1 MNASGPRAAER
12 MPRSVLAALFVVSV
26 AMLALEIAE
35 VRVFS
40 YSIDPL
46 LVFSAISVALL
57 GLGAGGIVVA
67 VRPALA
73 VGEVRGRLAICLAGF
88 AASALAVHAIFART
102 SASIGFGSSAGILR
116 TALPIFALFVVP
128 YLFAGVFLSIAMT
141 RWIADVGRSY
151 FANLAGS
158 ALGGVVVY
166 PLLRPFGVEAALA
179 AVAAL
184 AALSAVPL
192 AWSSGARVRAVAA
205 AVALASVAAVPA
217 AARLFPFQPD
227 PGDLYA
233 VARAALEKHRPGTP
247 EREYEPVRELSR
259 WDPVSR
265 IEVYAFPGTY
275 GKLDDEAP
283 IRFFAQDGGA
293 GSILFSL
300 DGHERAARALFED
313 TVYGGAYLLRPR
325 PASVLAIG
333 LGGAPDVQAALH
345 HGAGKITGVEINR
358 TTIDVVRGPYARFT
372 GDPYGRPNV
381 TIVHRDGR
389 SFVERTTERYDVIQM
404 SGTDTYSAGASG
416 AFMFSESYLYT
427 EEAFRRYWRALAD
440 DGVLAIIRFGLE
452 PLRVVSTELAA
463 LRELGVAH
471 PERHFA
477 VLGQGIMVEVLLSR
491 RELSADDANG
501 LVASVVA
508 ANAAH
513 GRVHI
518 PVYDAMGF
526 GFADPLTVLYAPG
539 LTPPPGP
546 YGAVLEAAA
555 RGEEARV
562 LATMP
567 LDFSP
572 VSDDRPFFFQFL
584 GPRQLASVF
593 RAGEDSFYVRGF
605 RAHLSFLAAIG
616 AVAAALTLL
625 PLVALRRR
633 SVAFGACPK
642 PGGGAPTVPPA
653 GRRAGPSDDRGA
665 LRTLGYFAALGFGYL
680 FVELTLMQK
689 SAIFLGHPT
698 YSIAVTLVALLVAS
712 GAGAAFA
719 TRRTGSA
726 AKVARAGALATVAL
740 LGVAY
745 LGMSPLFSAL
755 LPAPFALRVVVLA
768 LAMLPLGFAMG
779 MPFPVGLRAT
789 AAHGDAAVAWALGV
803 NGFSSVVASLL
814 AVPLAMFW
822 GFSAVLGVA
831 VLLYVGAAALAP
843 SGGAS

>member
-1 MNASGPRAAER
+1 MSASSPSATER
-12 MPRSVLAALFVVSV
+12 IPLPVAVAVLLVSI
-26 AMLALEIAE
+26 AMLALEVAE

-57 GLGAGGIVVA
+57 GLGAGGIVVS

-73 VGEVRGRLAICLAGF
+73 SGDVRGRLATCLSGF
-88 AASALAVHAIFART
+88 AASAIAAHAIFART

-116 TALPIFALFVVP
+116 TALPVFAIFVVP
-128 YLFAGVFLSIAMT
+128 YLFAGVFLSIVMT
-141 RWIADVGRSY
+141 RWVADVGRAY
-151 FANLAGS
+151 LVNLAGS
-158 ALGGVVVY
+158 AIGGVAVY
-166 PLLRPFGVEAALA
+166 PVLRPFGVEAALA
-179 AVAAL
+179 AIAAL
-184 AALSAVPL
+184 AAVSAVPL
-192 AWSSGARVRAVAA
+192 AWPRGGARRAIVGAVAVASIA
-205 AVALASVAAVPA
+205 AIPA

-233 VARAALEKHRPGTP
+233 VARAALEKHNPGTP
-247 EREYEPVRELSR
+247 EREYEPVREFSR

-275 GKLDDEAP
+275 GKLNDEAP

-300 DGHERAARALFED
+300 AGHERAEDALFDD
-313 TVYGGAYLLRPR
+313 TVYGGAYLLRPH
-325 PASVLAIG
+325 PARVLAIG
-333 LGGAPDVQAALH
+333 LGGAPDIQSALH
-345 HGAGKITGVEINR
+345 HGAGKVTGVEINA
-358 TTIDVVRGPYARFT
+358 TTIDIIRGPY
-372 GDPYGRPNV
+372 DQPNV

-389 SFVERTTERYDVIQM
+389 SFIERTTERFDVIQM

-427 EEAFRRYWRALAD
+427 EEAFRRYWEALTD
-440 DGVLAIIRFGLE
+440 DGVLAVIRFGLE

-463 LRELGVAH
+463 LRRLGVPH

-477 VLGQGIMVEVLLSR
+477 VLGQGLMVEVLLSR
-491 RELSADDANG
+491 RELGAGDASA

-508 ANAAH
+508 ANAGH
-513 GRVHI
+513 ERVHI
-518 PVYDAMGF
+518 PVYDLMGF
-526 GFADPLTVLYAPG
+526 GFSDPLVVLYAPG
-539 LTPPPGP
+539 LAPPPGP
-546 YGAVLEAAA
+546 YGAVLEASAH
-555 RGEEARV
+555 GDEERV
-562 LATMP
+562 LASMP

-584 GPRQLASVF
+584 GTRQLASVF
-593 RAGEDSFYVRGF
+593 RTGEDSFYVRGF

-616 AVAAALTLL
+616 AIALALTIL
-625 PLVALRRR
+625 PLVAMRRGG
-633 SVAFGACPK
+633 V
-642 PGGGAPTVPPA
+642 GGAST
-653 GRRAGPSDDRGA
+653 

-698 YSIAVTLVALLVAS
+698 YSIAVTLVALLLAS

-719 TRRTGSA
+719 TRQKRPA
-726 AKVARAGALATVAL
+726 NEVARFGALAIVVL
-740 LGVAY
+740 LAVAY
-745 LGMSPLFSAL
+745 FALGRLFSAL

-768 LAMLPLGFAMG
+768 LAMVPLGFAMG

-789 AAHGDAAVAWALGV
+789 SARGDAAVAWALGV

-831 VLLYVGAAALAP
+831 IVLYLAAALLAP
-843 SGGAS
+843 SGEAA